1 MAIRLGSTNHSAV
14 TQSARF
20 QARYGPWALIAG
32 ASMGLGAEFARQ
44 IAAMGP
50 NVVLVA
56 RRADVLAQL
65 GKQIA
70 QEYGVQ
76 VRTLALDLA
85 IADSI
90 AAIIDQTKD
99 LEIGLL
105 VYNAAFSAVGSFIDT
120 SLDDHLR
127 EIDVNCRGPLMLSHQ
142 LGQAMLARQHGGIIL
157 MSSLGATQGSALIAN
172 YAATKAYNL
181 LLAESLWDEL
191 REVGVDVLACAA
203 GAIATP
209 NYLSSQPKSTR
220 LNAMSLTSP
229 QVVVAEA
236 LGALGHQPSVIPGR
250 GNRLA
255 AFFMRRVL
263 PRRTAIQIMGQ
274 TMRRMYARPR
284 GVPLSSLKQNALK
297 E

>member
-1 MAIRLGSTNHSAV
+1 MAIRPGNTNRSAM
-14 TQSARF
+14 TQSDRF

-44 IAAMGP
+44 IAAMGL
-50 NVVLVA
+50 NVALVA

-70 QEYGVQ
+70 QEHGVQ
-76 VRTLALDLA
+76 VHTLALDLA
-85 IADSI
+85 IADNI
-90 AAIIDQTKD
+90 ATIIEQTKD

-120 SLDDHLR
+120 PLIDHLR

-142 LGQAMLARQHGGIIL
+142 LGQAILVRQHGGIIL

-191 REVGVDVLACAA
+191 RAAGVDVLACAA

-236 LGALGHQPSVIPGR
+236 LAALGHQPSVIPGR

-255 AFFMRRVL
+255 AFLMRRVL

-297 E
+297 